1 MFEDSLNKAK
11 EWCAHP
17 ALDLEAKKEIQDLI
31 QKLPATQSEL
41 HERFYRG
48 LEFGTGGLRGILGMG
63 ENRINRYT
71 VRRAAQALALTIKKY
86 YPQNASVVVSYD
98 CRHGSREFAEETI
111 GVMAAHGI
119 KGRIFPALTPTP
131 MLSFAL
137 RYYKAQAGVMVTAS
151 HNPPKYNGYKVFWSD
166 GAQVVTPIDQE
177 VIDAYNSLSDWSMI
191 KTMSFKQAI
200 DTGLAQNT
208 DAAVDENFYQMIQD
222 QVIVNKELCLTQGEK
237 LKIVFTPLHGTAKVP
252 CETIA
257 KKLGFT
263 HFKTIAE
270 QAVFDGNFPTVKFPN
285 PEDPSAMKMV
295 VDEMLKSQSDIAFGS
310 DPDGDRLGVVVNHKG
325 HAHFVNGNELGAI
338 YLHYIFTQRQK
349 NLTLPQNPVIIKS
362 IVTSPVQDKIAST
375 FGAKTIATLTGF
387 KWMAHAIKEL
397 EDKKSPLNFV
407 FASEESFGYMPHKEA
422 RDKDG
427 VSSMALMCEIALFY
441 KLKSMTLID
450 VLDEIAVNYGF
461 FAETL
466 VSLDYE
472 GLEGAQKIQRIME
485 KFRHYSHKEMLF
497 EKISKKSDYLKPQ
510 ETGLPKSN
518 VLSFTFESGN
528 QLFLRPSG
536 TEPKIKFYVMVA
548 EHSGSLSEKKER
560 AQEKLAKFSDYLK
573 TVCEGT

>member
-1 MFEDSLNKAK
+1 
-11 EWCAHP
+11 
-17 ALDLEAKKEIQDLI
+17 
-31 QKLPATQSEL
+31 
-41 HERFYRG
+41 
-48 LEFGTGGLRGILGMG
+48 
-63 ENRINRYT
+63 
-71 VRRAAQALALTIKKY
+71 
-86 YPQNASVVVSYD
+86 
-98 CRHGSREFAEETI
+98 
-111 GVMAAHGI
+111 
-119 KGRIFPALTPTP
+119 
-131 MLSFAL
+131 
-137 RYYKAQAGVMVTAS
+137 
-151 HNPPKYNGYKVFWSD
+151 
-166 GAQVVTPIDQE
+166 
-177 VIDAYNSLSDWSMI
+177 
-191 KTMSFKQAI
+191 
-200 DTGLAQNT
+200 
-208 DAAVDENFYQMIQD
+208 
-222 QVIVNKELCLTQGEK
+222 
-237 LKIVFTPLHGTAKVP
+237 
-252 CETIA
+252 
-257 KKLGFT
+257 
-263 HFKTIAE
+263 
-270 QAVFDGNFPTVKFPN
+270 
-285 PEDPSAMKMV
+285 MKMV

-325 HAHFVNGNELGAI
+325 HAYFVNGNELGAI

-375 FGAKTIATLTGF
+375 FGAQTIATLTGF

-485 KFRHYSHKEMLF
+485 TFRHYSDKAMLF

-548 EHSGSLSEKKER
+548 EHTGSLSEKKER
-560 AQEKLAKFSDYLK
+560 AQEKLAKFSEYLK
-573 TVCEGT
+573 TVCEGI